1 MRLAR
6 RLDLEAETHASSGL
20 QMGNVYG

>member
-1 MRLAR
+1 MRLAQR
-6 RLDLEAETHASSGL
+6 LEAETHASSGL